1 MTDDI
6 LFFCA
11 KMMVGHDGLL
21 SDMSVGRASLYQK
34 IPSCPNFYLMWC
46 TLKWN
51 SPVMSVLHNCDGPS
65 ECAFRKI
72 SCGAQLPV
80 NAAEKT
86 IFAIADFGQN
96 RT

>member
-51 SPVMSVLHNCDGPS
+51 SPTL
-65 ECAFRKI
+65 FTYLT
-72 SCGAQLPV
+72 AQDYRVVVINPLLLMDSQ
-80 NAAEKT
+80 NAP
-86 IFAIADFGQN
+86 
-96 RT
+96 

>member
-34 IPSCPNFYLMWC
+34 IPSCPNFYLMCHRRWYKYP
-46 TLKWN
+46 KWRNKMSSIFVINLVYPRDVN
-51 SPVMSVLHNCDGPS
+51 SGGVAHDQKGGLDGYQS
-65 ECAFRKI
+65 
-72 SCGAQLPV
+72 
-80 NAAEKT
+80 
-86 IFAIADFGQN
+86 AD
-96 RT
+96 

>member
-51 SPVMSVLHNCDGPS
+51 SPVLKTVLGPPHMGK
-65 ECAFRKI
+65 RVL
-72 SCGAQLPV
+72 CGFLRQR
-80 NAAEKT
+80 
-86 IFAIADFGQN
+86 D
-96 RT
+96 R

>member
-51 SPVMSVLHNCDGPS
+51 SPNTIKNPKCDNS
-65 ECAFRKI
+65 
-72 SCGAQLPV
+72 
-80 NAAEKT
+80 T
-86 IFAIADFGQN
+86 
-96 RT
+96 

>member
-51 SPVMSVLHNCDGPS
+51 SPSSNKMSTQTSLFLTGN
-65 ECAFRKI
+65 
-72 SCGAQLPV
+72 
-80 NAAEKT
+80 AEKEW
-86 IFAIADFGQN
+86 A
-96 RT
+96 

>member
-34 IPSCPNFYLMWC
+34 IPSCPHILSHMVHFEVEFAFIALHLRMLYVPFD
-46 TLKWN
+46 K
-51 SPVMSVLHNCDGPS
+51 VL
-65 ECAFRKI
+65 
-72 SCGAQLPV
+72 
-80 NAAEKT
+80 
-86 IFAIADFGQN
+86 
-96 RT
+96 

>member
-51 SPVMSVLHNCDGPS
+51 SPY
-65 ECAFRKI
+65 KKT
-72 SCGAQLPV
+72 PV
-80 NAAEKT
+80 PQKHSPYR
-86 IFAIADFGQN
+86 IN
-96 RT
+96 RERSGL